1 MPASALMNVMVSAA
15 RKAGRSLNRD
25 FGEVEQLQ
33 VSVKGPGNFVSA
45 ADHRAEKI
53 IYEELS
59 RAREGYGFLM
69 EESGAIEGADR
80 THRWIVDPLDGTT
93 NFLHGIPIF
102 NISIGLEREGQMV
115 AGVVYNPAMDEMYTA
130 EKGKGAFL
138 NDRRLRV
145 AGRKVLMECV
155 ISTGSPTMT
164 AKVHDAFLAE
174 VRIVMNQ
181 VASFR
186 RFGSAA
192 LDLCYVASGRLDG
205 FWERNLHPW
214 DMAAGILMVREAGGF
229 VTDLAGGGEMFG
241 TSTVVAG
248 NAFVHKSLLGLVGD
262 KTAG

>member
-1 MPASALMNVMVSAA
+1 MNVMVSAA

-25 FGEVEQLQ
+25 FGEVENLQ

-59 RAREGYGFLM
+59 KARDGYGFLM
-69 EESGAIEGADR
+69 EESGVVEGADK

-93 NFLHGIPIF
+93 NFLHGIPIY

-145 AGRKVLMECV
+145 AGRKSLIECV
-155 ISTGSPTMT
+155 IATGSPHST

-174 VRIVMNQ
+174 ARAVMNQ

-186 RFGSAA
+186 RFGAAA
-192 LDLCYVASGRLDG
+192 LDLCYVASGRIDG
-205 FWERNLHPW
+205 FWERNLQPW

-229 VTDLAGGGEMFG
+229 VTDMAGGNDMFG
-241 TSTVVAG
+241 SFNVVAG
-248 NAFVHKSLLGLVGD
+248 NAFVHKSLLGLIGD
-262 KTAG
+262 KTGG